1 MAHSDLIGS
10 LVKGLEILKLVSN
23 SENGLKVNEVAEA
36 MGLKQP
42 TCYNLVRTIVSCGFM
57 EKRGNRLV
65 LGEELLQLL
74 RRHSSNKFVVEAE
87 KAMMSLY
94 QKLPKTTIIFAV
106 PGSQG
111 MVQTHRIAFDRPG
124 VIQHLDSHPMHLYAS
139 GVGLIF
145 LAFVTDEVPLLA
157 ANERWPFAEF
167 GSHLWKSRAKLNAYL
182 EDVRKKNLAVVP
194 FDQDML
200 YRVSSGVF
208 NSHGK
213 LVACIG
219 ASVPIRAGQT
229 VDAKRVNAELLS
241 AAKHLSEMLE

>member
-94 QKLPKTTIIFAV
+94 QKLPKTTMLRGFGGA
-106 PGSQG
+106 QN
-111 MVQTHRIAFDRPG
+111 
-124 VIQHLDSHPMHLYAS
+124 
-139 GVGLIF
+139 
-145 LAFVTDEVPLLA
+145 LA
-157 ANERWPFAEF
+157 AIILRTKE
-167 GSHLWKSRAKLNAYL
+167 
-182 EDVRKKNLAVVP
+182 
-194 FDQDML
+194 
-200 YRVSSGVF
+200 
-208 NSHGK
+208 
-213 LVACIG
+213 
-219 ASVPIRAGQT
+219 
-229 VDAKRVNAELLS
+229 
-241 AAKHLSEMLE
+241 